1 MISEQGIIE
10 EVSARKAIVRVRK
23 SSACKHCSS
32 KDSCSISDRDMLV
45 EVDNDLQAKV
55 GDHVEISV
63 PEGTLLKISALVYLF
78 PIIALIIGAFLG
90 DFLAKHLL
98 QTNSSWIAIIV
109 GFIFLGIVF
118 FGLKIFER
126 TKRSGDSYYPRMT
139 RILTNVASP
148 QPCDN
153 R

>member
-10 EVSARKAIVRVRK
+10 EVLARKAIVRVRK

-45 EVDNDLQAKV
+45 EVDNDLKAKV

-78 PIIALIIGAFLG
+78 PIVALIIGAFLG
-90 DFLAKHLL
+90 DFLAKHL
-98 QTNSSWIAIIV
+98 QTDSSRTSIIV
-109 GFIFLGIVF
+109 GFIFLGISF

>member
-10 EVSARKAIVRVRK
+10 EVLARKAIVRVRK

-45 EVDNDLQAKV
+45 EVDNDLKAKV

-78 PIIALIIGAFLG
+78 PIVALIIGAFLG
-90 DFLAKHLL
+90 DFLAKHL
-98 QTNSSWIAIIV
+98 QTDSAWPAVIV
-109 GFIFLGIVF
+109 GFIFLGIAF

-126 TKRSGDSYYPRMT
+126 AKRSGDSYYPRMT